1 MPISNSDYFF
11 MANGEIKLKI
21 TAKKRKYPLSL
32 KDNTEEFKRESHE
45 LSNIKSFCN
54 EYELTYP
61 LRKGDVLVAQF
72 WGSSGAE
79 MQKEHFVV
87 VLVDS
92 KENNPIVS
100 VAPLTSFKGLLNLN
114 PASDILLGIIPGIMN
129 GKQSVAVVNQIQAI
143 DKVRFLDPKVLS
155 RPDSVFEANKVA
167 NKEEVPL
174 QLKNIYRLNKK
185 QIKDLQKAIVEF
197 FCCGFITHNYS
208 D

>member
-79 MQKEHFVV
+79 MQKENFVV
-87 VLVDS
+87 VLADS
-92 KENNPIVS
+92 KENNPI
-100 VAPLTSFKGLLNLN
+100 
-114 PASDILLGIIPGIMN
+114 D
-129 GKQSVAVVNQIQAI
+129 
-143 DKVRFLDPKVLS
+143 
-155 RPDSVFEANKVA
+155 
-167 NKEEVPL
+167 
-174 QLKNIYRLNKK
+174 
-185 QIKDLQKAIVEF
+185 
-197 FCCGFITHNYS
+197 
-208 D
+208 